1 MKNCYSC
8 SNLYRSLGCPRKP
21 WQMQDWGK
29 WGWLMLY
36 TLSGSEVHAWLFSTH
51 FKLYHCCHAVLAG
64 RCCIWD
70 LTMAL
75 YSRKLLSSRFS
86 QNNTEVYSNLDSF
99 LKSQEKAMV
108 WKIGLQTL
116 EHASNFSASVHML
129 PYDNKI
135 PLGEMPLLKK
145 ARLLM
150 CVNWYLMNFVHH
162 LLVTSPSLFQYGKVH
177 P

>member
-1 MKNCYSC
+1 MA
-8 SNLYRSLGCPRKP
+8 LF
-21 WQMQDWGK
+21 
-29 WGWLMLY
+29 
-36 TLSGSEVHAWLFSTH
+36 HALQAH
-51 FKLYHCCHAVLAG
+51 HCCHAVLAG
-64 RCCIWD
+64 RCCISD

-75 YSRKLLSSRFS
+75 YSRKLLLSHFS

-108 WKIGLQTL
+108 WKMGLQTL
-116 EHASNFSASVHML
+116 EHASNFSASVHTL
-129 PYDNKI
+129 PYDSKI
-135 PLGEMPLLKK
+135 PLGQMPLLKK